1 MHTAIK
7 TCDREK
13 LIPTHKYLFISLKH
27 LGYLS
32 SELHPQ
38 EITRIDFVASDSGN
52 QMMRLH
58 AVKSLEKILHVAA
71 CKQHK
76 GFFL

>member
-1 MHTAIK
+1 MDTAIK
-7 TCDREK
+7 TCDRVK

-38 EITRIDFVASDSGN
+38 EITRIDLAASEE
-52 QMMRLH
+52 L
-58 AVKSLEKILHVAA
+58 K
-71 CKQHK
+71 
-76 GFFL
+76 